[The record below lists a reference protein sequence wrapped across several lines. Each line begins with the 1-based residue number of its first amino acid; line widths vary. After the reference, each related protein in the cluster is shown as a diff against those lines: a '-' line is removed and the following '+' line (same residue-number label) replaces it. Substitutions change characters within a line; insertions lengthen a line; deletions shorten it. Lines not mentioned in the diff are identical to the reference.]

1 MGEGLLE
8 VWLAMRSITEATLIA
23 IATSGA
29 YAIVLKVKQ
38 TLQQWFDL
46 VSDVVPSF
54 HVNALVQEASNFP
67 FI

>member
-1 MGEGLLE
+1 MC
-8 VWLAMRSITEATLIA
+8 SITEATLII

-38 TLQQWFDL
+38 TLQQRYDL

-54 HVNALVQEASNFP
+54 YVSALVHEASNFP